1 MISHT
6 HVPRLLPWTGPAGKP
21 AYLLG
26 GGAGRISRIADT
38 IERDQLG
45 MADDLLD
52 DAAEALAD
60 RTATRDQLRSMLG
73 LMTQSLTDVHRIAES
88 RGARLP
94 APAYEDHAS
103 WNN

>member
-60 RTATRDQLRSMLG
+60 RTAPGSRSTG
-73 LMTQSLTDVHRIAES
+73 RTTIPTTS
-88 RGARLP
+88 RRASSSP
-94 APAYEDHAS
+94 AAH
-103 WNN
+103 